1 MEQKVSAR
9 ISDVYDAK
17 GESRKTLETF
27 YKGQNPLVIQGKH
40 LTRYTISFHVVFP
53 VLVIVFL
60 GFLFHHL
67 IENYKINF
75 FHHFRVEFG
84 STDDDNTNN
93 ANDDNADDDNT
104 NNANDD
110 NADDDNTN
118 NANDDNADDDN
129 TNNANDD
136 NADDDNTNNANDD
149 NADDDNTNNAN
160 DDNADDERKWKPN
173 ISSKNLYI
181 YIAVFG
187 SLTFIVYVLV
197 LDCLAV
203 GYRNTRELGD
213 IFFKQTTRD
222 QFNNESVF
230 YFEAEYAIPHIMFAY
245 DMFICL
251 AVLFGLTCVGCG
263 LKKSWYYVLLGPC
276 SCVVVHSYHILVGYI
291 HAPHHASAILIFYA
305 ISVLV
310 FVVTYR
316 TAYYNIVQC
325 AKCCK
330 KGDAMCCDC
339 WKKRFNSVGKESGG
353 NCCISR
359 EFTYWE
365 AGFGKSLIHNCL
377 LCMLVVL
384 SLIIAGILVYVVILF
399 LIVPINLAIDEAPTR
414 LLNINQMILV
424 FTTLAITYKLY
435 RNKSNGTI
443 LDQLVKANTKKLK
456 EAAREQQQ
464 QPQQQ
469 QPADKY
475 KTWQRNDKSDKQIE
489 MAELL
494 LDALQA
500 IKK

>member
-75 FHHFRVEFG
+75 FHHFRVKFG
-84 STDDDNTNN
+84 STGDDNTNK
-93 ANDDNADDDNT
+93 
-104 NNANDD
+104 
-110 NADDDNTN
+110 
-118 NANDDNADDDN
+118 
-129 TNNANDD
+129 
-136 NADDDNTNNANDD
+136 
-149 NADDDNTNNAN
+149 AN

-251 AVLFGLTCVGCG
+251 AVLFGLTCVCCG

-339 WKKRFNSVGKESGG
+339 WKKRFNSVDKDSGG

-359 EFTYWE
+359 KFTYWE

-456 EAAREQQQ
+456 EAAAAGE
-464 QPQQQ
+464 
-469 QPADKY
+469 Y
-475 KTWQRNDKSDKQIE
+475 ETWQNKSDKQIE